1 MNATAARSLAQHLT
15 RATLAADVRGW
26 YPASHE
32 LALRIND
39 VYVRVATN
47 APELHHKLTRYFG
60 EFLAEDVLSRGVPA
74 GAEVI
79 RVTAHEAPRRDWGLP
94 FTAKQPDAGKRKIKE
109 EYLDLPDGRMVHK
122 RLTGMLFAFG
132 HGDNMAVG
140 PCTANDNQV
149 VNFINN
155 RYLELMLNRGC
166 LLGHAA
172 AVAHAGRGLAVAGFS
187 GMGKSTLSLRL
198 MSRGAT
204 FVSNDRV
211 LVERGND
218 VAAPRCLGIPKQ
230 PRINPGTILANPDL
244 APVLTEEER
253 ITLSALP
260 PDDLWHLERKYD
272 AIIADC
278 FGPGRFVPQAPLD
291 ALVILNWRRNTG
303 EPLRV
308 RMDSA
313 ENRPDLLPA
322 FMKSTGVFYLPGPGG
337 WDEDPGHAEYARGL
351 AGVPI
356 IELSGG
362 VDFDAAADA
371 CMHFLAT
378 GTV

>member
-1 MNATAARSLAQHLT
+1 MSATAARTLSPHLT
-15 RATLAADVRGW
+15 RAALAADVRGW
-26 YPASHE
+26 YPATHE

-47 APELHHKLTRYFG
+47 APELHHKLSRYFG
-60 EFLAEDVLSRGVPA
+60 GFLTPDVPEHGVPA
-74 GAEVI
+74 GADVI

-94 FTAKQPDAGKRKIKE
+94 FTVKRPDAGKRTVKE

-132 HGDNMAVG
+132 GGDNVAVG
-140 PCTANDNQV
+140 PCIANDNQV

-172 AVAHAGRGLAVAGFS
+172 AVSHAGRGLAVAGFS

-211 LVERGND
+211 LVERGGGG
-218 VAAPRCLGIPKQ
+218 AAPRCLGIPKQ

-244 APVLTEEER
+244 APVLTQEER
-253 ITLSALP
+253 VTLSALP

-272 AIIADC
+272 AIISDC

-291 ALVILNWRRNTG
+291 ALVILNWRRNG

-313 ENRPDLLPA
+313 DHRPDLLPA

-337 WDEDPGHAEYARGL
+337 WKNDPGLAEYARAL

-362 VDFDAAADA
+362 VDFDGAADA
-371 CMHFLAT
+371 CMRFLST
-378 GTV
+378 GGL

>member
-1 MNATAARSLAQHLT
+1 MSATAARTLAPHLT
-15 RATLAADVRGW
+15 RTALAADVRGW

-47 APELHHKLTRYFG
+47 APELHAKLTRYFG
-60 EFLAEDVLSRGVPA
+60 EFLAPEVSERGVPA
-74 GAEVI
+74 RADVI

-109 EYLDLPDGRMVHK
+109 EYLDLPDGRLVHK

-132 HGDNMAVG
+132 RGDNVAVG

-172 AVAHAGRGLAVAGFS
+172 AVSHAGRGLAVAGFS

-198 MSRGAT
+198 MSLGAT

-211 LVERGND
+211 LVERDNGQT
-218 VAAPRCLGIPKQ
+218 APRCLGIPKQ

-244 APVLTEEER
+244 SPVLTEEER
-253 ITLSALP
+253 TTLSALP

-272 AIIADC
+272 AIIGDC

-291 ALVILNWRRNTG
+291 ALVILNWRRNG

-313 ENRPDLLPA
+313 QDRPDLLSA
-322 FMKSTGVFYLPGPGG
+322 FMKSTGVFYLPAPGG
-337 WDEDPGHAEYARGL
+337 WMQDPDHAEYARGL

-371 CMHFLAT
+371 CMHFLST
-378 GTV
+378 GTL